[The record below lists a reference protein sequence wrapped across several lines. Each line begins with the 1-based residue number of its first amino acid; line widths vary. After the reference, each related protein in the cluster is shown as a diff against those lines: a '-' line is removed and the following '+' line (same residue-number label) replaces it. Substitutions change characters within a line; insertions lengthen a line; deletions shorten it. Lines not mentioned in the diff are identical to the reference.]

1 MLIGSEIRRRLLD
14 RSGDPDTWLVITPLL
29 NPTAQLRDQD
39 ASVDLRLASLFV
51 VPNRAQLESLDPLAA
66 DYADRKEQYMDRI
79 FVPIGREFVLH
90 PRHFALAQTLEWI
103 KLPKNLG
110 AYVVGKSSWGREGL
124 IVATA
129 TGVHPGWSG
138 PLTLELTNL
147 GEIPLLLRPGLAYV
161 QLFLHLVSG
170 GERLTKPKGQGRQF
184 VGTTTP
190 GGRPKHEKD
199 VEILRQWETST

>member
-1 MLIGSEIRRRLLD
+1 MLIGSAIRRRLPD
-14 RSGDPDTWLVITPLL
+14 RSGDPDTWLVITPIL
-29 NPTAQLRDQD
+29 NQTAQLRDQD
-39 ASVDLRLASLFV
+39 ASIALRLASLFV

-66 DYADRKEQYMDRI
+66 DYADRKEQYMDRV
-79 FVPIGREFVLH
+79 FVPIGKEFVLH

-103 KLPKNLG
+103 KLPRDLG
-110 AYVVGKSSWGREGL
+110 AYVIGKSSWGRDGL

-161 QLFLHLVSG
+161 QLFLHPVSG
-170 GERLTKPKGQGRQF
+170 IEGVTAAGGPGRQF
-184 VGTTTP
+184 VG
-190 GGRPKHEKD
+190 
-199 VEILRQWETST
+199 